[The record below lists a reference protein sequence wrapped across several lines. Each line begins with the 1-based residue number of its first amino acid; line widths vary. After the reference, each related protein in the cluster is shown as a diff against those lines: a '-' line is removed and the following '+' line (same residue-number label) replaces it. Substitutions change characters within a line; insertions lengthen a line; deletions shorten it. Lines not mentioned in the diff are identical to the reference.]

1 MKTKE
6 LDPRGAM
13 MVASWLTQRKWEW

>member
-6 LDPRGAM
+6 LDPRSAM